1 MAPATQDERR
11 AIVGAPE
18 PTVNEPPPLRRR
30 TSGGSSFDDE
40 PPPRRPL
47 RWTPFVLLA
56 LVPFGAHFFK
66 GALSALQL
74 LLPLSKSEYGLLHSM
89 FALPNAT
96 IAPVLGGLL
105 YDAPRLRKHA
115 LTLFAAVCL
124 TGGALCAWGLARP
137 PSTST
142 LAAVYAGG
150 VVLGLGQGGAVVSCR
165 AAASRVGDD
174 EAFAQGVLAAAANL
188 AAFGAKSFS
197 APVALYFGDYRA
209 ALAMLLVVQALS
221 LLAAATVAPAA
232 VIETRSPVMRRT
244 SSVNCLSSWGCP
256 FLKSER
262 FWLVALCHAIFVVVF
277 KVFENF
283 SSAILKTIYGYD
295 VEKAGFVAS
304 LVPLASVLLAPAVG
318 LASDRAP
325 SAAAPILLAAVA
337 AVAGFTSLAF
347 GATMVPAPLCVGLV
361 AVSHACLPTLLLAL
375 VRDIVKV
382 SSRGAAFS
390 VLEIVVAIGD
400 VVAHAA
406 FGVLAERGDH
416 PIKLLVAL
424 ASLGIALFLR
434 LIYIPTPPGCRLSLS
449 SDNLTHLGGSAW
461 GLVPSGDSFDRAV
474 ELL

>member
-1 MAPATQDERR
+1 MAPATQQDGYR
-11 AIVGAPE
+11 AVSAP
-18 PTVNEPPPLRRR
+18 
-30 TSGGSSFDDE
+30 GGVEEAKLNDA

-47 RWTPFVLLA
+47 RALPFVLLA

-74 LLPLSKSEYGLLHSM
+74 LLPLSKGEYGLLHSM

-124 TGGALCAWGLARP
+124 LGGALCAWGLSQKP
-137 PSTST
+137 NTET
-142 LAAVYAGG
+142 LAAIYTGG

-188 AAFGAKSFS
+188 AAFGAKSLS

-209 ALAMLLVVQALS
+209 ALAMLLVVQAFS
-221 LLAAATVAPAA
+221 LLAAATVAPAP
-232 VIETRSPVMRRT
+232 VNLPPSPIIRRA
-244 SSVNCLSSWGCP
+244 SSVGSCFSTWGCP
-256 FLKSER
+256 FLRSER

-347 GATMVPAPLCVGLV
+347 GATTVPAALCVGLI
-361 AVSHACLPTLLLAL
+361 AISHACLPTLFLAL

-382 SSRGAAFS
+382 SSRGAAFG
-390 VLEIVVAIGD
+390 VLETVVAVGN
-400 VVAHAA
+400 VVAHAV
-406 FGVLAERGDH
+406 FGYLAQQGLH
-416 PIKLLVAL
+416 PIKLLVGL
-424 ASLGIALFLR
+424 AVIGVGLFMR
-434 LIYIPTPPGCRLSLS
+434 LVYIPTPPDARLSLS
-449 SDNLTHLGGSAW
+449 SENLMRLGGSP
-461 GLVPSGDSFDRAV
+461 GRLPVV
-474 ELL
+474 

>member
-1 MAPATQDERR
+1 MASTQDGYR
-11 AIVGAPE
+11 AVEGIEEAKL
-18 PTVNEPPPLRRR
+18 N
-30 TSGGSSFDDE
+30 DA

-47 RWTPFVLLA
+47 RALPFVLLA

-74 LLPLSKSEYGLLHSM
+74 LLPLSKGEYGLLHSM

-124 TGGALCAWGLARP
+124 LGGALCAWGLSQKP
-137 PSTST
+137 NTET
-142 LAAVYAGG
+142 LAAIYTGG

-188 AAFGAKSFS
+188 AAFGAKSLS

-209 ALAMLLVVQALS
+209 ALAMLLVVQAFS
-221 LLAAATVAPAA
+221 LLAAATVAPAPTNA
-232 VIETRSPVMRRT
+232 PPSPIIRRA
-244 SSVNCLSSWGCP
+244 SSGSCFTTWGCP
-256 FLKSER
+256 FLRSER

-347 GATMVPAPLCVGLV
+347 GATTVPAPLCVGLI
-361 AVSHACLPTLLLAL
+361 AISHACLPTLLLAL

-382 SSRGAAFS
+382 SSRGAAFG
-390 VLEIVVAIGD
+390 VLETVVAVGN
-400 VVAHAA
+400 VVAHAV
-406 FGVLAERGDH
+406 FGYLAQQGLH
-416 PIKLLVAL
+416 PIKLLVGL
-424 ASLGIALFLR
+424 AVIGICLFMR
-434 LIYIPTPPGCRLSLS
+434 LVYIPTPPDARLSLS
-449 SDNLTHLGGSAW
+449 SENLMRLGGSP
-461 GLVPSGDSFDRAV
+461 GR
-474 ELL
+474 LLGNVV

>member
-1 MAPATQDERR
+1 MAPPPQGDYRT
-11 AIVGAPE
+11 VE
-18 PTVNEPPPLRRR
+18 PGIEEAKLN
-30 TSGGSSFDDE
+30 DA

-47 RWTPFVLLA
+47 RALPFVLLA

-74 LLPLSKSEYGLLHSM
+74 LLPLSKGEYGLLHSM

-124 TGGALCAWGLARP
+124 LGGALCAWGLSQEP
-137 PSTST
+137 ESIT
-142 LAAVYAGG
+142 LAAIYTGG

-188 AAFGAKSFS
+188 AAFGAKSLS

-209 ALAMLLVVQALS
+209 ALAMLLVVQAFS
-221 LLAAATVAPAA
+221 LLAAATVAPAPTNA
-232 VIETRSPVMRRT
+232 PPSPIIRRA
-244 SSVNCLSSWGCP
+244 SSGSCFSTWGCQ
-256 FLKSER
+256 FLRSER

-347 GATMVPAPLCVGLV
+347 GATTVPAPLCVGLI
-361 AVSHACLPTLLLAL
+361 AISHACLPTLLLAL

-382 SSRGAAFS
+382 SSRGAAFG
-390 VLEIVVAIGD
+390 VLETVVAVGN
-400 VVAHAA
+400 VVAHAV
-406 FGVLAERGDH
+406 FGYLAQQGLH
-416 PIKLLVAL
+416 PIKLLVGL
-424 ASLGIALFLR
+424 AVIGISLFMR
-434 LIYIPTPPGCRLSLS
+434 LVYIPTPPDARLSLS
-449 SDNLTHLGGSAW
+449 SENLMRLGGSP
-461 GLVPSGDSFDRAV
+461 GR
-474 ELL
+474 LLGNVV